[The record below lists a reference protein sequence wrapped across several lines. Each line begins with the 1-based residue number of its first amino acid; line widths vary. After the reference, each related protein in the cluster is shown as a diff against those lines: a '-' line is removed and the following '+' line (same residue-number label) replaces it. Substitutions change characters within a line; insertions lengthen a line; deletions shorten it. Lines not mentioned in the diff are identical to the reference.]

1 MQDKDKRGRAD
12 VKGHVPSVVAVD
24 LGMWAQQLKEVGIPV
39 VDVVAVG
46 ERRGELREVDLVAMG
61 EVDFVLVVQLRR
73 RRVVA
78 RMDRR
83 VASLTLPGTS
93 RMPTA
98 ATPSIIDVLQM
109 SLYCSQKGTGWT
121 RRGEGRPDLVR
132 GYLLQRL

>member
-12 VKGHVPSVVAVD
+12 VKGHIPSVVAVD
-24 LGMWAQQLKEVGIPV
+24 LGMRVQQLEEVGILV

-46 ERRGELREVDLVAMG
+46 EGKRELR

-78 RMDRR
+78 LTGRR
-83 VASLTLPGTS
+83 VASLTSPGTS

-98 ATPSIIDVLQM
+98 VTRSIIVVLQM
-109 SLYCSQKGTGWT
+109 S
-121 RRGEGRPDLVR
+121 
-132 GYLLQRL
+132 

>member
-12 VKGHVPSVVAVD
+12 VKGHIPSVVAVD
-24 LGMWAQQLKEVGIPV
+24 LDMRAQRLEEVGILV

-46 ERRGELREVDLVAMG
+46 EGKGELR

-78 RMDRR
+78 LTDRR
-83 VASLTLPGTS
+83 VASLTSPGTS

-98 ATPSIIDVLQM
+98 VTRSIIVVLRM
-109 SLYCSQKGTGWT
+109 S
-121 RRGEGRPDLVR
+121 
-132 GYLLQRL
+132 